1 MTEMQQHVG
10 RAPVKLALIVA
21 LAIAALA
28 TVAGPVASAGSPATS
43 GTRTSSIKPTI
54 VLVHGAWADSSAWEV
69 VTGRLQRDGFSVVSF
84 PNPLRGLA
92 SDSAYL
98 ASFLQTVVGPVVLV
112 GHSYAGAV
120 ITNAASGNSAVK
132 ALVYVDAFIP
142 DSGETVLQLASAEPG
157 SCVGGNPTTVFNVV
171 PIPGPPPDADLY
183 ARQQPNAPYPGF
195 ARCFANDLTT
205 TAGAVLAAAQR
216 PIALSALLEPSG
228 GTAWKTIPS
237 WAFVGTVDNV
247 LPPAEQMFMAQ
258 RAHARITTARAS
270 HLSMVS
276 HPEVVT
282 DVIEDAAQ
290 ATA

>member
-28 TVAGPVASAGSPATS
+28 TVAGPVASADSPATS

-132 ALVYVDAFIP
+132 ALVMSTRSFPTRARRCSSLP
-142 DSGETVLQLASAEPG
+142 ARSRGRASAAIPRPCSTWSPFPG
-157 SCVGGNPTTVFNVV
+157 RRRMPTSTRGSS
-171 PIPGPPPDADLY
+171 PTPRIPAS
-183 ARQQPNAPYPGF
+183 R
-195 ARCFANDLTT
+195 
-205 TAGAVLAAAQR
+205 GASR
-216 PIALSALLEPSG
+216 
-228 GTAWKTIPS
+228 TI
-237 WAFVGTVDNV
+237 
-247 LPPAEQMFMAQ
+247 
-258 RAHARITTARAS
+258 
-270 HLSMVS
+270 
-276 HPEVVT
+276 
-282 DVIEDAAQ
+282 
-290 ATA
+290 